1 MAAYGW
7 GKDAPLEDWLYE
19 EPYRFDFFQAVR
31 LLELADAARADAADE
46 EGCTPVGEGADP
58 RSEPVRFKSSVALS
72 FPASDLDDLAG
83 PPAGSPRPAQ
93 MTVNFMGLAGLSG
106 PLHTPSTELIIERA
120 WHKDTALRDFLDI
133 FNHRLVSL
141 LYRIRKLHRVG
152 LDTRHPGKDRVSDY
166 LYSVVGLGTPGLRR
180 RMQVKDRSLLFYS
193 GLMGQQPRS
202 MAGLERILSDYFGVA
217 VEGRPLAGR
226 WRPLEED
233 QWTRI
238 GRRGGQNHALGTEA
252 VVGTR
257 VWDQEGAFELVL
269 GPLTRAQFRDFL
281 PTGWAFGPAC
291 DLVRLYVGDEM
302 DFSFRLILKA
312 EHVPGARLGPVD
324 GTGRGARLGW
334 ASWLKSAAAE
344 GDAPSPAAGPHSSFP
359 RVAGPFCQLATSGW
373 EDDDDQVV
381 VSPESLR
388 AFADAIHIPYFA
400 LPPDKLM
407 ALKARMER
415 VGMEANRL
423 VVRQGDPGDSMF
435 VIMSGSVR
443 VVRTDENGREK
454 LLGTLHAGDCFG
466 EVALIWGRD
475 RNASVITLEDCEFLQ
490 LTWDDLEQFMNKY
503 PRFAAALRAYA
514 GGRMR
519 TKKATS
525 DE

>member
-58 RSEPVRFKSSVALS
+58 FSEPVRFKSSVALS
-72 FPASDLDDLAG
+72 FPASDLDHLAG
-83 PPAGSPRPAQ
+83 PPDGRARPAR

-193 GLMGQQPRS
+193 GLLGQQPRS
-202 MAGLERILSDYFGVA
+202 MAGLERILSDYFGVP
-217 VEGRPLAGR
+217 VEGRPLQGR

-238 GRRGGQNHALGTEA
+238 GERGGQNQTLGSDA

-257 VWDQEGAFELVL
+257 VWDQQGAFELDF
-269 GPLTRAQFRDFL
+269 GPLTLEQFEDFL

-291 DLVRLYVGDEM
+291 DLVRLYAGDDL
-302 DFSFRLILKA
+302 DFSFRLTLKA
-312 EHVPGARLGPVD
+312 DEMRGARLGPSV
-324 GTGRGARLGW
+324 GARVGW
-334 ASWLKSAAAE
+334 TSWL
-344 GDAPSPAAGPHSSFP
+344 GSPADEPEAPLNIVGPFCSFP
-359 RVAGPFCQLATSGW
+359 RVVGPFCRLEASGFE
-373 EDDDDQVV
+373 EDDSQVV

-388 AFADAIHIPYFA
+388 AFADAVHIPYFA

-407 ALKARMER
+407 KLKARMAGR
-415 VGMEANRL
+415 AVGANRA

-435 VIMSGSVR
+435 VITRGSVR
-443 VVRTDENGREK
+443 VVRADEDGRET
-454 LLGTLHAGDCFG
+454 LLGTLRAGDCFG
-466 EVALIWGRD
+466 EVALVTGRA
-475 RNASVITLEDCEFLQ
+475 RNASVLTLEDCEFLE
-490 LTWDDLEQFMNKY
+490 LKREDLDKFMDEY

-514 GGRMR
+514 GGRMK
-519 TKKATS
+519 TKKVTT

>member
-7 GKDAPLEDWLYE
+7 RKDAPLEDWLYE

-58 RSEPVRFKSSVALS
+58 SSEPVRFKSSVALS
-72 FPASDLDDLAG
+72 FPASDLDALAG

-93 MTVNFMGLAGLSG
+93 MTVNFMGLAGLAG

-166 LYSVVGLGTPGLRR
+166 LYAVVGLGTPGLRR

-193 GLMGQQPRS
+193 GLLGQQPHS
-202 MAGLERILSDYFGVA
+202 MAGLERILSDYFGVP

-226 WRPLEED
+226 WRPLEEE

-238 GRRGGQNHALGTEA
+238 GARLGQNQTLGSEA

-257 VWDQEGAFELVL
+257 VWDQDGAFELVF
-269 GPLTRAQFRDFL
+269 GPLTREQFEDFL

-291 DLVRLYVGDEM
+291 DLVRLYAGDEL
-302 DFSFRLILKA
+302 DFSFRLTLKA
-312 EHVPGARLGPVD
+312 EEVRGARLGPA
-324 GTGRGARLGW
+324 GARLGW
-334 ASWLKSAAAE
+334 SSWLNDE
-344 GDAPSPAAGPHSSFP
+344 G
-359 RVAGPFCQLATSGW
+359 R
-373 EDDDDQVV
+373 EDDDSQVS

-388 AFADAIHIPYFA
+388 AFADAVHIPYFA

-407 ALKARMER
+407 KLKARMGAR
-415 VGMEANRL
+415 SVGANRV

-435 VIMSGSVR
+435 VITRGSVR
-443 VVRTDENGREK
+443 VVRADEDGRET
-454 LLGTLHAGDCFG
+454 LLGTLRAGDCFG
-466 EVALIWGRD
+466 YVALVTGRS
-475 RNASVITLEDCEFLQ
+475 RNASVLTLEDCEFLE
-490 LTWDDLEQFMNKY
+490 LKREDLDKFMDEY

-514 GGRMR
+514 GGRMK
-519 TKKATS
+519 TKKAKS
-525 DE
+525 EG

>member
-58 RSEPVRFKSSVALS
+58 GSEPVRFKSSVALS

-83 PPAGSPRPAQ
+83 PPDGRARPAR

-141 LYRIRKLHRVG
+141 FYRIRKLHRVG

-202 MAGLERILSDYFGVA
+202 MAGLERIMSDYFGVP

-226 WRPLEED
+226 WRPLEEE

-238 GRRGGQNHALGTEA
+238 GQRGGQNQTLGGDA

-257 VWDQEGAFELVL
+257 VWDQQGAFELVL
-269 GPLTRAQFRDFL
+269 GPLTLEQFDDFL

-291 DLVRLYVGDEM
+291 DLVRLYAGDDL
-302 DFSFRLILKA
+302 DFSFRLTLKA
-312 EHVPGARLGPVD
+312 EEMPGARLGPSA
-324 GTGRGARLGW
+324 GARVGW
-334 ASWLKSAAAE
+334 TSWLGSAA
-344 GDAPSPAAGPHSSFP
+344 GDAGDPSPI
-359 RVAGPFCQLATSGW
+359 VGPFCQLETPEFA
-373 EDDDDQVV
+373 EDDSQVF

-388 AFADAIHIPYFA
+388 AFADAVHIPYFA

-407 ALKARMER
+407 KLKARMTGR
-415 VGMEANRL
+415 AVGANRV

-435 VIMSGSVR
+435 VITRGSVR
-443 VVRTDENGREK
+443 VVRTDDEGRET
-454 LLGTLHAGDCFG
+454 LLVTLHAGDCFG
-466 EVALIWGRD
+466 EVALVTGRA
-475 RNASVITLEDCEFLQ
+475 RNASVLTLEDCDFLE
-490 LTWDDLEQFMNKY
+490 LKREDLDKFMDEY

-514 GGRMR
+514 GGRVR
-519 TKKATS
+519 TKKVTG
-525 DE
+525 EE